1 MAKCCDFATMPN
13 KRLKSWMQGKGFR
26 VSIRWKK
33 STETETAA
41 SADWR
46 VRMEFKRRVRAAASE
61 MDGGEVE
68 KGCVLES
75 DVTKGCKRVV
85 EALLWKRSSI
95 VVSGLVA

>member
-13 KRLKSWMQGKGFR
+13 KRLKSWMQGNGFR

-33 STETETAA
+33 STETAA

-68 KGCVLES
+68 KGCVFIE
-75 DVTKGCKRVV
+75 DD
-85 EALLWKRSSI
+85 AL
-95 VVSGLVA
+95 